1 MTIPELHSIYQ
12 ESNGLSTDTRTLK
25 KGELFFCLKGENFN
39 GNVFAQKAADAGA
52 SYVIFDDISHRPKV
66 KNAIHVEN
74 SLATLQALARFHRK
88 QFDLPVIC
96 LTGSNGKTTSKEL
109 IYSVLSQQFV
119 VHATKGNLNN
129 HIGVPLTLLGIK
141 SDTQIAL
148 VELGANHQEEIAFL
162 SEIAQPTV
170 GYITNF
176 GKAHLEG
183 FGGLEGVI
191 KGKSELY
198 DFLRITKGNA
208 LVNADD
214 ELQLKHSKGLNQ
226 IFFGHN
232 DNAHYKMVNTIDN
245 NGYCIASIE
254 GVTIKSQLTGEYNFD
269 NINAAIGLG
278 KFFSLSLK
286 QIKKGIEVYLPAN
299 NRSQWIKTTRNDVL
313 LDAYN
318 ANPSSMKAAITAFV
332 GVKAAHKTVILGD
345 MLELGDFTKEEHQ
358 LIIDQLEVANFDEII
373 LVGPLFSSIRKRTKG
388 RYFNSTLAAKKHFEE
403 NPIKGS
409 TVLIKGSRGIAL
421 EQLLEQL

>member
-1 MTIPELHSIYQ
+1 MTIPELHSIFQ

-39 GNVFAQKAADAGA
+39 GNLFTQKAIDTGA
-52 SYVIFDDISHRPKV
+52 SYVIFDEIDHRPKA
-66 KNAIHVEN
+66 KNAIYVED
-74 SLATLQALARFHRK
+74 SLATLQALASFHRK

-109 IYSVLSQQFV
+109 IYSVLSQQYK

-141 SDTQIAL
+141 SNTQIAL

-162 SEIAQPTV
+162 TEIAQPTV

-198 DFLRITKGNA
+198 DFLRTTKGKA

-214 ELQLKHSKGLNQ
+214 ELQLKQSKGLNQ
-226 IFFGHN
+226 IFFGRKN
-232 DNAHYKMVNTIDN
+232 NTHYKIANTIDN
-245 NGYCIASIE
+245 DGYCIASIE
-254 GVTIKSQLTGEYNFD
+254 GVTIKSQLTGGYNFD
-269 NINAAIGLG
+269 NVNAAIGFG
-278 KFFSLSLK
+278 KFFSLSLEH
-286 QIKKGIEVYLPAN
+286 IKKGIEIYLPAN
-299 NRSQWIKTTRNDVL
+299 NRSQWIKTTKNDVL

-332 GVKAAHKTVILGD
+332 EVKATHKTVILGD
-345 MLELGDFTKEEHQ
+345 MLELGDFSNKEHQ
-358 LIIDQLEVANFDEII
+358 FIIDQLEATNFDEII
-373 LVGPLFSSIRKRTKG
+373 LVGPQFSSVRKTPKG
-388 RYFNSTLAAKKHFEE
+388 KHFNSTLTAKKHIEE

-409 TVLIKGSRGIAL
+409 TILIKGSRGIAL
-421 EQLLEQL
+421 EQLLDQL